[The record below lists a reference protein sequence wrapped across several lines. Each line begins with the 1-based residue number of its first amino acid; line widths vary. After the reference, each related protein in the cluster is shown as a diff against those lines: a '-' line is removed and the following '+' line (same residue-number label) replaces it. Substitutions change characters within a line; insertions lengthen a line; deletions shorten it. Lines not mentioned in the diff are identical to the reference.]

1 MLQKFLAVVVLA
13 YCYHVVV
20 DGRRILSSSVVQSH
34 TREEHLYAPN
44 TSSATPLDPMS
55 ERRKLA
61 AVGTAAPTVDGH
73 KVKNLPGLKS
83 SVKISHY
90 AGHLT
95 VDEAKD
101 GNLFYWLIEAEGID
115 PATAPLLVWLNGGP
129 GCSSMDGLFLELGPF
144 RLDGDKLDQIKI
156 NPGSW
161 HYAANL
167 LFVDQPVGTGL
178 SYTKSNDGYAGSDAA
193 VNAHF
198 YTFLEQFF
206 KLHDRYTTVVN
217 GKRKSRP
224 FFISGESHA
233 GHYIPCIAAHI
244 LKKNIEV
251 AVSTDPNALHV
262 DLKGIALGN
271 PWTDPY
277 NQYDVSDFAHG
288 HGLVTLG
295 QRNRL
300 KEKNRECRSLLRE
313 GKYNQ
318 KVCFDLLDDVI
329 DSSSLSG
336 SHKVLMYDSRR
347 FVHSTGVFPPGHEA
361 VEKYLN
367 RADVKVAIHA
377 TATPQ
382 PYVECADPPFLAL
395 SHQDGKGVVPEL
407 VDVLNGGVRLL
418 LYSGQYD
425 IICNHVGSER
435 VLQELPWTG
444 REEYLKAQPGVW
456 LVDRQPAGYIK
467 TYKNLQSLLG
477 TLCCS
482 TPLRDHSPACF
493 SLQLYTYSYT
503 RRILLY

>member
-1 MLQKFLAVVVLA
+1 MGPAALLFLLVFQ
-13 YCYHVVV
+13 YHVPIPS
-20 DGRRILSSSVVQSH
+20 GRRVLSSKGDGQF
-34 TREEHLYAPN
+34 RPAPFN
-44 TSSATPLDPMS
+44 ATTTTDQHQHHRH
-55 ERRKLA
+55 RRRRLA
-61 AVGTAAPTVDGH
+61 ATTGATVSVFPTVDGH
-73 KVKNLPGLKS
+73 KVKSLPGLKS
-83 SVKISHY
+83 NVKINHY

-95 VDEAKD
+95 VDEEKG
-101 GNLFYWLIEAEGID
+101 GNIFYWLVEAEGVD
-115 PATAPLLVWLNGGP
+115 PATAPLLIWLNGGP

-161 HYAANL
+161 HYAANV

-178 SYTKSNDGYAGSDAA
+178 SYTRSNDGYAGTDAA

-198 YTFLEQFF
+198 YAFLTAFF
-206 KLHDRYTTVVN
+206 KLHDRYTAVVN
-217 GKRKSRP
+217 GKRKSRA
-224 FFISGESHA
+224 FYISGESHA

-244 LKKNIEV
+244 LKKNIE
-251 AVSTDPNALHV
+251 AATSTDPAALHI

-288 HGLVTLG
+288 HGLVTIG

-367 RADVKVAIHA
+367 RADVKAAIHA

-395 SHQDGKGVVPEL
+395 SHQDGKGVVQEL
-407 VDVLNGGVRLL
+407 VEVLQSGVQML

-425 IICNHVGSER
+425 IICNHMGTER
-435 VLQELPWTG
+435 MLQELQWNG
-444 REEYLKAQPGVW
+444 REEWIKAQPGVW
-456 LVDRQPAGYIK
+456 LVDKQPAGYIK
-467 TYKNLQSLLG
+467 SFKNLQSLLG
-477 TLCCS
+477 ACAVKS
-482 TPLRDHSPACF
+482 KRLRD
-493 SLQLYTYSYT
+493 SLLSS
-503 RRILLY
+503 